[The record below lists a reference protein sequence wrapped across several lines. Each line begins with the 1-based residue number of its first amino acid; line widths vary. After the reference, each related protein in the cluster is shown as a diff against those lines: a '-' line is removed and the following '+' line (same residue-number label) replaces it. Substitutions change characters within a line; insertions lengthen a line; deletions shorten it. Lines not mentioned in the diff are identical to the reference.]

1 MDQLPRK
8 DLLTAQRVE
17 VALVFHRML
26 GCDEAESYLRRA
38 GVPECVIARVLAAP
52 AGCRDCSKPGAA
64 VFHGPDQAT
73 ASSSGN
79 ALVGLAPHSA

>member
-1 MDQLPRK
+1 MDQLPRT

-17 VALVFHRML
+17 VALVFRLML
-26 GCDEAESYLRRA
+26 GSEEAEHYLRRA

-52 AGCRDCSKPGAA
+52 DVCRDCSKPGAA
-64 VFHGPDQAT
+64 VFRGPYQAT

-79 ALVGLAPHSA
+79 ALVGLAPHDA